1 MHDLYHFTGGDL
13 DTSSTGDVRT
23 ASASDRVKQRILR
36 RLLTNPGDYLFH
48 PQYGAGLGKKIG
60 EAVRPG
66 EWKALI
72 SGQMLLEEAVASH
85 PPPLVRLKH
94 IEGGI
99 SVSVS
104 FTEAMTG
111 APETLIFDVTR

>member
-13 DTSSTGDVRT
+13 APSSTGDLRT
-23 ASASDRVKQRILR
+23 VSASDRTKQRILR
-36 RLLTNPGDYLFH
+36 RLLTNPGDYVFH
-48 PQYGAGLGKKIG
+48 PEYGAGLGKKIG

-85 PPPLVRLKH
+85 PPPVVRLNR

-99 SVSVS
+99 SVSAS
-104 FTEAMTG
+104 YTDAMTG
-111 APETLIFDVTR
+111 TPETLIFDVTR